1 MAKILL
7 AKFFGV
13 GMPLDLRQVDTKQ
26 GEYLTELRES
36 GFLDFV
42 PCEPPTEEPGKTLVN
57 HTTSL
62 MASWYNHGLFK
73 ICPKMMPNRSSY
85 ALLMQLCVL

>member
-36 GFLDFV
+36 GFLDFA
-42 PCEPPTEEPGKTLVN
+42 PCEPPTEQPGKSVVESYNIIGGKLVQ
-57 HTTSL
+57 
-62 MASWYNHGLFK
+62 SWNVQDLPENDAG
-73 ICPKMMPNRSSY
+73 
-85 ALLMQLCVL
+85 

>member
-42 PCEPPTEEPGKTLVN
+42 PCEPPTEEPGKTVV
-57 HTTSL
+57 
-62 MASWYNHGLFK
+62 ASWYNHGLFK